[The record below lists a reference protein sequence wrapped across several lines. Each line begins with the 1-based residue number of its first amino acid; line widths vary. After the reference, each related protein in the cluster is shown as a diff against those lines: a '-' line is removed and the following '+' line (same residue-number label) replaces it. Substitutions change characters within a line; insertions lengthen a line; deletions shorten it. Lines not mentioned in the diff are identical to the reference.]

1 MADTVSVT
9 CPECKKAVKIP
20 EEMLGR
26 KLRCKGCDETFVAR
40 AAKKAAPVVKKPT
53 KKAAAGGDDADDDG
67 KQYGV
72 TEEYLGAR
80 CPECANPMEEEDAI
94 ICLHCGYNTRTRQ
107 RAESKSVEEQT
118 ALDYFLWW
126 LPGIACVLAFLAL
139 VGFDVWYCLDINRI
153 VGEEWYSFIASG
165 GVKLWIVV
173 FSLWPMFYALKFAVK
188 RLIFNYEPPE
198 RLVRRPK

>member
-40 AAKKAAPVVKKPT
+40 AAKKAAPVLKKP
-53 KKAAAGGDDADDDG
+53 KKASGDGEDADDDG
-67 KQYGV
+67 KEYGV

-80 CPECANPMEEEDAI
+80 CPECANPMEDEEAI

-107 RAESKSVEEQT
+107 RAESKIVEEQS

-139 VGFDVWYCLDINRI
+139 VGFDIWYCLDINRI

-165 GVKLWIVV
+165 GIKLWLVV
-173 FSLWPMFYALKFAVK
+173 FSLWPMFYAVKFAVK